1 MNTKIKNI
9 TRVGYLIIVIAVFGV
24 MQSYTSNKI
33 ADNEK
38 IREEYDYQ
46 TLSYIQELFNNELE
60 KEDVKEY
67 IKKIIGNEGNCKL
80 TIGKCEDKLLY
91 NIKEYY
97 NVLYQNIS
105 GDDLENIHF
114 LSLNCK
120 KNGRVC
126 VYIYKNL
133 KVDIAIINERGE
145 ILEGVYSDVLMIEKD
160 TDL

>member
-46 TLSYIQELFNNELE
+46 TLSYIQELFNNALE

-67 IKKIIGNEGNCKL
+67 IKKIIGNQESCKL

-97 NVLYQNIS
+97 NVLYQNLN
-105 GDDLENIHF
+105 GDDWENIYF

-126 VYIYKNL
+126 VDIDKNL

-145 ILEGVYSDVLMIEKD
+145 ILEGLYSDVVMIEKD